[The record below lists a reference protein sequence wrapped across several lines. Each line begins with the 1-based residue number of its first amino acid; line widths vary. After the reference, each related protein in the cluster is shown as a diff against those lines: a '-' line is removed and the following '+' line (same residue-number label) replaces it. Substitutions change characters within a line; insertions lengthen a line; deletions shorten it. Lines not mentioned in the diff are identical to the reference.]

1 MEPIAVLAGTP
12 VDTQMGVDVLS
23 AAGLSGAPFP
33 ISPDPREQT
42 AFQISSPAEK
52 HRTALAILNRAQAQG
67 CRKAFVY
74 CNSLSASVDF
84 DALARET
91 GMRIVTPL
99 QVYRTLAPQYRS
111 LAFIAANAQ
120 GLAGIERVLLDAN
133 PGLDTLSTAALPVVL
148 AIEAGL
154 PPEELVQRHTVRSTD
169 IDMGRHM
176 NNVAYVRLLLD
187 CFPASVLAG
196 GEIAS
201 MEIHYAAPCFEGEEL
216 SVLCRREGS
225 ICRMAVRKPDGKT
238 AILAAVRFHEK

>member
-33 ISPDPREQT
+33 ISPNPREQT

-154 PPEELVQRHTVRSTD
+154 PPEELVQRHRLAELAD
-169 IDMGRHM
+169 WFADCGME
-176 NNVAYVRLLLD
+176 ALLLG
-187 CFPASVLAG
+187 CTHFPYFKEALARRTSLPL
-196 GEIAS
+196 IDP
-201 MEIHYAAPCFEGEEL
+201 AAKMLEL
-216 SVLCRREGS
+216 LC
-225 ICRMAVRKPDGKT
+225 AP
-238 AILAAVRFHEK
+238 

>member
-12 VDTQMGVDVLS
+12 VDTRMGVEVLS
-23 AAGLSGAPFP
+23 AAGLSGASFP

-42 AFQISSPAEK
+42 AFQISSPTEK
-52 HRTALAILNRAQAQG
+52 RRTALDILDRARAQG

-99 QVYRTLAPQYRS
+99 HVYRDLAPRYHA

-133 PGLDTLSTAALPVVL
+133 PTLDTLSAGALPVVL

-154 PPEELVQRHTVRSTD
+154 SPDELVERHHLAELCDWFADCGMEALVLGCTHFPYFKEALARRTSLPL
-169 IDMGRHM
+169 IDPAAEMLK
-176 NNVAYVRLLLD
+176 LLRT
-187 CFPASVLAG
+187 P
-196 GEIAS
+196 
-201 MEIHYAAPCFEGEEL
+201 
-216 SVLCRREGS
+216 
-225 ICRMAVRKPDGKT
+225 
-238 AILAAVRFHEK
+238 

>member
-42 AFQISSPAEK
+42 AFQISSPEEK

-154 PPEELVQRHTVRSTD
+154 PPEELVQRHRLAELAD
-169 IDMGRHM
+169 WFADCGME
-176 NNVAYVRLLLD
+176 ALLLG
-187 CFPASVLAG
+187 CTHFPYFKEALARRTSLPL
-196 GEIAS
+196 IDP
-201 MEIHYAAPCFEGEEL
+201 AAKMLEL
-216 SVLCRREGS
+216 LC
-225 ICRMAVRKPDGKT
+225 AP
-238 AILAAVRFHEK
+238 